1 MLPIDIFRDDLE
13 RIIASQKKR
22 FRKLDYPDLVVK
34 YDKLWRD
41 ATKQV
46 QALKAQKNK
55 ISKEIGQAKKQGGD
69 TKALEKQ
76 SKDIAKEIADLEKKE
91 PELLAKRDEYRYE
104 VGNILHESV
113 PVGETEAAN
122 IIERTVGEK
131 PTFTFAPKSHV
142 DLIKTTDGANIEIPA
157 VVTGSRFYYLKND
170 LVFLNLA
177 LLHFAVDFLT
187 QRGFTP
193 WWTPFFLKKDIIA
206 EAAEL
211 ADFEETLYK
220 IDGEDL
226 YLIATSEQT
235 LAALHQKDFIDEKL
249 LPLKYCGVS
258 SCFRRE
264 AGSHGKDTLGIFRVH
279 QFEKVEQYVYCKP
292 EESWKFHE
300 EMIAN
305 AEGIYQALGI
315 PYHVVN
321 IASGEMNDNAAK
333 KYDLEGWFPG
343 SNTYRELVSCSNC
356 TDYQTRKLGI
366 KAGVPGAKDS
376 WYVPHSLNSTAIATE
391 RTMCCILE
399 NYQNEDGTVN
409 VPKRLLPYMSGRKI
423 IGPKK

>member
-1 MLPIDIFRDDLE
+1 MLPIDNFRDDLE
-13 RIIASQKKR
+13 RVKASQKKR
-22 FRKLDYPDLVVK
+22 FRKMDYPDLVVK
-34 YDKLWRD
+34 YDNMWRD

-55 ISKEIGQAKKQGGD
+55 ISKQIGQIKSQGGD
-69 TKALEKQ
+69 TKTLEAQ
-76 SKDIAKEIADLEKKE
+76 SKENNKEIATLEEKE
-91 PELLAKRDEYRYE
+91 PELLAKRDEYRYG

-122 IIERTVGEK
+122 IIEREVGEK
-131 PTFTFAPKSHV
+131 PKFPFTPKSHI
-142 DLIKTTDGANIEIPA
+142 DLIKTTDGTNIEVA
-157 VVTGSRFYYLKND
+157 SVVTGSRFYYLKND

-193 WWTPFFLKKDIIA
+193 WWTPFFLKKEIMA

-220 IDGEDL
+220 IQDEDL
-226 YLIATSEQT
+226 FLIATSEQT
-235 LAALHQKDFIDEKL
+235 LAALHLKDFINEKL

-279 QFEKVEQYVYCKP
+279 QFEKVEQYIYCRP
-292 EESWKFHE
+292 EDSWKFHE

-305 AEGIYQALGI
+305 SEGIYKTLGI
-315 PYHVVN
+315 PYRVVN

-343 SNTYRELVSCSNC
+343 SDTYRELVSCSNC
-356 TDYQTRKLGI
+356 TDYQTRKLQI
-366 KAGVPGAKDS
+366 KAGVPGEKKS

-391 RTMCCILE
+391 RTICCILE
-399 NYQNEDGTVN
+399 NYQNEDGTVR
-409 VPKRLLPYMSGRKI
+409 VPKALLPYMSSRKI